1 MTNINIHVNSF
12 IRRQTEESSFSH
24 SEHSWEDLARECY
37 ISFVNA
43 HPGYR
48 DGVVLVPLSPVGIS
62 SGVCILEEGQELTG
76 KFEARQEGEVPRKTL
91 RAVGSSKAPA
101 KEAFMV
107 LYSSTVLAE
116 DGENELPAEE
126 GNWEMISLNSSPV
139 VGEMPINP
147 MVLMHNH
154 FGSDGGT
161 ATGLSAE
168 EFEAQMRQS
177 FLFWRDKA
185 MCGS

>member
-1 MTNINIHVNSF
+1 
-12 IRRQTEESSFSH
+12 
-24 SEHSWEDLARECY
+24 
-37 ISFVNA
+37 
-43 HPGYR
+43 
-48 DGVVLVPLSPVGIS
+48 
-62 SGVCILEEGQELTG
+62 
-76 KFEARQEGEVPRKTL
+76 
-91 RAVGSSKAPA
+91 
-101 KEAFMV
+101 MV